1 MRAAF
6 GVREAEP
13 EPLDAVGGPSWR
25 CGEVVLRPVSA
36 PTEAAWMAQTMDGL
50 QVDGVRLARPVRST
64 DGRWVVAGWAGARH
78 LTGRT
83 EPRYDE
89 VVAASLRLHAATA
102 ALPRPPF
109 LDDRQDV
116 YALADRAA
124 FGEQQ
129 VPLPAERG
137 GRLFGEFVGARRPV
151 PLAEQ
156 VVHGDLFGNVL
167 FAGSAPPGVID
178 LAVHWRPAEWAA
190 AVVVVDA
197 LAWGGAD
204 DGLADRW
211 AHLQQ
216 WPQVL
221 LRALLYRVAVNA
233 LHPQATE
240 QSLAGLQRAAAIVSA
255 QLTQAARAGE

>member
-13 EPLDAVGGPSWR
+13 EPLDAVTGPSWR
-25 CGEVVLRPVSA
+25 CGDVVLRPVRA
-36 PTEAAWMAQTMDGL
+36 PTEAVWMAQTMDCL

-64 DGRWVVAGWAGARH
+64 DGRWVVAGWAAIRH
-78 LTGRT
+78 LAGQA

-89 VVAASLRLHAATA
+89 VVAASLRLHTATA

-109 LDDRQDV
+109 LDGRQDV

-137 GRLFGEFVGARRPV
+137 GRLFDEFVGARRPMS
-151 PLAEQ
+151 LAEQ

-167 FAGSAPPGVID
+167 FAGSAPPAVID
-178 LAVHWRPAEWAA
+178 IAVHWRPAEWAA
-190 AVVVVDA
+190 AVIVVDA

-211 AHLQQ
+211 AHLPQ

-221 LRALLYRVAVNA
+221 LRALLYRIAVNA

-240 QSLAGLQRAAAIVSA
+240 QSLAGLQRVTAIVSA
-255 QLTQAARAGE
+255 QLAQAA